1 MSKETIETVFKI
13 LEKILQLESMI
24 EIQIKK
30 EGDAKKRK
38 RLRKAYQNRDSNYFR
53 KLLFG

>member
-24 EIQIKK
+24 EIQIRK
-30 EGDAKKRK
+30 EKDAKKRK
-38 RLRKAYQNRDSNYFR
+38 KLRKACQSRSLDDIR
-53 KLLFG
+53 KLLFD